1 MKVNIG
7 PYRNDLIPVRR
18 WEHKYELWRKPDTY
32 YLPEEEYTKIDKI
45 VFGFFDKLNALVRP
59 LNRWS
64 NNRERKIDIRIDKYD
79 AWSAD
84 HTLALIIHPV
94 LVELQKQKH
103 GSGNVDDEDVPENL
117 RSTAAAPKEN
127 EWDIDDN
134 YHLRWEWVMSE
145 MIWAFEQ
152 CTYPDHGDD
161 IFHHNS
167 DQLEMTFQSTGD
179 EALDGKGMK
188 SLKFNHQKDPS
199 KPAYWVDEDGK
210 KAHYERIQNGLR
222 LFAKY
227 YFGLWD

>member
-1 MKVNIG
+1 MKIYIG
-7 PYRNDLIPVRR
+7 PYTSDLIPIRR
-18 WEHKYELWRKPDTY
+18 WENSYEFWRKPDTC

-45 VFGFFDKLNALVRP
+45 VFGFFDKLKKLVLP

-64 NNRERKIDIRIDKYD
+64 NNRDRKINIRIDSYD
-79 AWSAD
+79 VWSAD
-84 HTLALIIHPV
+84 HTLALVIHPV
-94 LVELQKQKH
+94 LVELQKQKQ
-103 GSGNVDDEDVPENL
+103 GSPNVDDEDVPENL

-127 EWDIDDN
+127 EGDTDDN
-134 YHLRWEWVMSE
+134 HHLRWEWVLGE

-152 CTYPDHGDD
+152 CTDWNHGDS
-161 IFHHNS
+161 IFHHNV
-167 DQLEMTFQSTGD
+167 DQLVMTFEKPEN
-179 EALDGKGMK
+179 EALADKGMN

-210 KAHYERIQNGLR
+210 KAHYDRIKNGHR